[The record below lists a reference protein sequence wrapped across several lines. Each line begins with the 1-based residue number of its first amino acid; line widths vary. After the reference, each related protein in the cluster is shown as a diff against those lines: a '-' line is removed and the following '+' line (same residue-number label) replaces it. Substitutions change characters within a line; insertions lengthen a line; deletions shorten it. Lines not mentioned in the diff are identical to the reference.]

1 LTPVHRLKTD
11 QKRSKLAMA
20 GRDGFP
26 QLFVTDLDD
35 TALGGGY
42 QPYARFPDPYS
53 AFLDRLAARG
63 CLWAINTTWGVDGQ
77 WQVVQ
82 SSAVRSR
89 PAYLIAEYGLRV
101 AQVADKG
108 PEFVQPYTA
117 GMEARIEEINQAV
130 LFPLMKDICAQFK
143 PARMHFYGHV
153 FEFYPREDE
162 RARLAEYV
170 QACYAGNE
178 VVNAGVGRALGV
190 VPKFLEKGNGLREV
204 LRLTG
209 IPADRV
215 VVAGDSMGDWSMMH
229 ASLARYI
236 VCPGNADP
244 RVREEAAARGGGVG
258 EDLCSRGI
266 IQAFDQLARRHGWE
280 Y

>member
-1 LTPVHRLKTD
+1 
-11 QKRSKLAMA
+11 MA

-53 AFLDRLAARG
+53 GFLDRLAARG
-63 CLWAINTTWGVDGQ
+63 CLWAVNTTWDVNGQ

-101 AQVADKG
+101 AHITEKG
-108 PEFVQPYTA
+108 PGFVQPYTA
-117 GMEARIEEINQAV
+117 GMEARIEAINQAV

-143 PARMHFYGHV
+143 PTRMYFYGHV

-162 RARLAEYV
+162 RARLTEYV
-170 QACYAGNE
+170 QARYANNE
-178 VVNAGVGRALGV
+178 VVNAGVGRGLGV

-229 ASLARYI
+229 PSLARHI

-244 RVREEAAARGGGVG
+244 RVKQEALARGGGIG
-258 EDLCSRGI
+258 DDLCSRGI
-266 IQAFDQLARRHGWE
+266 IQAFDQLAQRHGWE

>member
-1 LTPVHRLKTD
+1 MTQTP
-11 QKRSKLAMA
+11 AP
-20 GRDGFP
+20 FP

-42 QPYARFPDPYS
+42 QPYARFPDPFS
-53 AFLDRLAARG
+53 EFLDRLAARG
-63 CLWAINTTWGVDGQ
+63 CQWAVNTTWGADGQ

-89 PAYLIAEYGLRV
+89 PSYLIAEYGLRV
-101 AQVADKG
+101 AQITANG

-117 GMEARIEEINQAV
+117 SMEARVEEINQTV
-130 LFPLMKDICAQFK
+130 LFPLMRDIVARFK

-153 FEFYPREDE
+153 FEFYPRPDE
-162 RARLAEYV
+162 QDRLAEYV
-170 QACYAGNE
+170 QKTYADNA
-178 VVNAGVGRALGV
+178 VVSAGVGRALGV
-190 VPKFLEKGNGLREV
+190 CPRFLEKGNGLREV

-209 IPADRV
+209 IPAERV
-215 VVAGDSMGDWSMMH
+215 VVAGDSMGDWSMMS
-229 ASLARYI
+229 ADLAAHI

-244 RVREEAAARGGGVG
+244 RVQAAALTRGAVG
-258 EDLCSRGI
+258 EDKASRGI
-266 IQAFDQLARRHGWE
+266 LQAFDQLARRHGWE